1 MASLFSFVA
10 QIMCTEQ
17 GIKVQ
22 MSSGLQG
29 LSFGGEQVAEAVPG
43 ATSVGTPE
51 KNEASEAVVVACV
64 HLRLLL
70 PDGGVW
76 TSSGS
81 RLDLGVLLLWG
92 VTMRVDRRVRSIDS
106 LNSP

>member
-1 MASLFSFVA
+1 MTNQSKSIEFTIPPS
-10 QIMCTEQ
+10 
-17 GIKVQ
+17 K
-22 MSSGLQG
+22 
-29 LSFGGEQVAEAVPG
+29 
-43 ATSVGTPE
+43 ATFALTNSVGTSE

-92 VTMRVDRRVRSIDS
+92 VTMRVDRR
-106 LNSP
+106 NSP